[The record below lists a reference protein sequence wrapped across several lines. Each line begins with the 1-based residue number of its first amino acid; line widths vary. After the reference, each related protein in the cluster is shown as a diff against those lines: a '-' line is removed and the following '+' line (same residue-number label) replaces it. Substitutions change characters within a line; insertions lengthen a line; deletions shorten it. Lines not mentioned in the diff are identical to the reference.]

1 MDLTPEQ
8 RAEVDELRTALL
20 QEFHESQEGKA
31 KQSALTDIEDLKGDM
46 LSALR
51 HVLKHSANEALKAKV
66 AMWGY
71 ALLVDIG
78 KGSNDPLARL
88 LEEAPRPSSH
98 A

>member
-8 RAEVDELRTALL
+8 RAEVDEIRTALI
-20 QEFHESQEGKA
+20 QEFQESREGKA

-51 HVLKHSANEALKAKV
+51 HVLNHSDNESLKAKV

-71 ALLVDIG
+71 ALLVDTG
-78 KGSNDPLARL
+78 KGQKDALATL
-88 LEEAPRPSSH
+88 LEGIPVPSK
-98 A
+98 